1 MKIFMIVL
9 TFSLTFFRISFAEE
23 EFVVT
28 TYYPSPY
35 GSYYQ
40 LTASDRMAIGDV
52 NQDGAVDVR
61 DMAVYPAPYED
72 SPWVAGDPIPGSL
85 SVAQRIVIGKT
96 TPFLNARLHIH
107 STHDWPYDVAGIAQ
121 SDATPSGWVSQYWL
135 LDRTGTFLEHSF
147 FMNRDRN
154 DQFALVLNYDGEYNG
169 VANHSVPVNDTF
181 AILHGRVAIN
191 TWETSGDPDE
201 RLCVAGKTNL
211 AGDTN
216 VNGGFTVTGAVQ
228 INGNGNVTGT
238 WSAASDA
245 RLKKNVKNLSGV
257 LKKIQNINPVAFEW
271 RVDEFPAKKLDEG
284 RQIGIIAQ
292 DVEKD
297 FPELVRTDSEGYKAL
312 DYNKFTAVLLE
323 AVKEQ
328 QKQIEKLEKEI
339 AALKAE

>member
-1 MKIFMIVL
+1 MIVL
-9 TFSLTFFRISFAEE
+9 TFSLTFFRVSFAEE

-52 NQDGAVDVR
+52 NGDGAVNVNDL
-61 DMAVYPAPYED
+61 AVYPAPA
-72 SPWVAGDPIPGSL
+72 SGAPWNAGDPIEGSL
-85 SVAQRIVIGKT
+85 SVARRIVLGRT
-96 TPFLNARLHIH
+96 TPFLNAQLHIH
-107 STHDWPYDVAGIAQ
+107 NRHEWPNDVASIAL
-121 SDATPSGWVSQYWL
+121 SDATPNGWVSQHWWL
-135 LDRTGTFLEHSF
+135 DSTAAFVDHVFSI
-147 FMNRDRN
+147 NRDTN
-154 DQFALVLNYDGEYNG
+154 EQLFLYLNYDGEYNG
-169 VANHSVPVNDTF
+169 TATHNVPVNDTF

-191 TWETSGDPDE
+191 NWQTGNPDD
-201 RLCVAGKTNL
+201 RLYVAGN
-211 AGDTN
+211 TN
-216 VNGGFTVTGAVQ
+216 VAGTFQVTGDVRV
-228 INGNGNVTGT
+228 NGNGNVTGN
-238 WSAASDA
+238 WCAASDA

-257 LKKIQNINPVAFEW
+257 LQKIKNIYPVAFEW